1 MLKIGILGG
10 GQLGRMLLQ
19 AAANYPIQTYVLE
32 NDPECPAAHLCH
44 AFTRGD
50 IRNFEDV
57 YHFGKHLDGITI
69 EIESVNVEALE
80 KLEEEGVK
88 IYPRPAALRIIRDK
102 ILQKQF
108 YKEHDIPSSAFRIT
122 EKRDDLKRF
131 SDFFPAVHK
140 LSSGGYDGRGIQMLE
155 NEKDLHLGFDKP
167 SILEKKV
174 EIHKEISQIVA
185 INHAG
190 QTALYPPV
198 EMIFNPILNQLDY
211 QLSPAEIPQQTA
223 WRIEA
228 IAMKVV
234 KDLKT
239 PGIFAV
245 ELFLDKN
252 GDVLVNETAPRV
264 HNSGH
269 HTIEANFSSQFDML
283 WRIMLGYPLGNP
295 KHIVHAAIVNLIG
308 SEGHSGEANYEGID
322 EILKMENV
330 FLHLYGKKETRPG
343 RKMGHAT
350 ILSPEKADL
359 VYKAKSIK
367 QKLRI
372 TSLQPQITV

>member
-19 AAANYPIQTYVLE
+19 AAANYPVLTYVLE

-44 AFTRGD
+44 GFTKGD

-57 YHFGKHLDGITI
+57 YHFGKQLDGITI
-69 EIESVNVEALE
+69 EIESVNVDALE
-80 KLEEEGVK
+80 KLESEGVK

-102 ILQKQF
+102 ISQKKF
-108 YKEHDIPSSAFRIT
+108 YKENDIPTSQFRTT
-122 EKRDDLKRF
+122 EKREELKKF

-140 LSSGGYDGRGIQMLE
+140 LSSGGYDGRGVQILN
-155 NEKDLHLGFDKP
+155 NEKDLHLGFDQ
-167 SILEKKV
+167 SAVLEKKV
-174 EIHKEISQIVA
+174 DIHKEISQIVA
-185 INHAG
+185 INAAG

-211 QLSPAEIPQQTA
+211 QLSPAEIPQQTS

-228 IAMKVV
+228 IALKVV

-245 ELFLDKN
+245 ELFIDKN

-269 HTIEANFSSQFDML
+269 HTIEANFCSQFDML
-283 WRIMLGYPLGNP
+283 WRIMLGFPLGNP

-308 SEGHSGEANYEGID
+308 SEGYSGEANYEGID

-330 FLHLYGKKETRPG
+330 FLHIYGKRETRPG

-367 QKLRI
+367 QKIRI
-372 TSLQPQITV
+372 TSLQPQTTV